1 MRPILSLSAL
11 LVAATLAACSGVSDD
26 GVRRIAVI
34 PKGTTHEFWKS
45 VHAGAELAARDL
57 GVEVIWKG
65 PLKEDDRTAQIQVVE
80 DFVVRGVDGIV
91 LMPLDDQALV
101 APAEEAAGRGIPV
114 VVGDSDLAW
123 DGRVSFVATDNLQG
137 GRIGGDELA
146 RLVGDGGKVLM
157 MRYAE
162 GSASTTEREEG
173 FLEAIAVYPDI
184 EVVSSNQ
191 YAGATV
197 ESAYQTAE
205 NLLNSFPEVDGIFC
219 PNESAAFGMLRALQ
233 DAGRAGQVRFVGFD
247 ASEKLVEGLRTGEVD
262 ALVLQNPVAIGE
274 ISVRVMVAHLDGKPV
289 DKRIDTGVSL
299 ATRENLDTPQIQALI
314 APDLSIL
321 GG

>member
-1 MRPILSLSAL
+1 
-11 LVAATLAACSGVSDD
+11 
-26 GVRRIAVI
+26 
-34 PKGTTHEFWKS
+34 
-45 VHAGAELAARDL
+45 
-57 GVEVIWKG
+57 
-65 PLKEDDRTAQIQVVE
+65 
-80 DFVVRGVDGIV
+80 
-91 LMPLDDQALV
+91 
-101 APAEEAAGRGIPV
+101 

-123 DGRVSFVATDNLQG
+123 DGRVSFVATDNAQG

-146 RLVGDGGKVLM
+146 HLIGERGRVLM

-162 GSASTTEREEG
+162 GSASTTAREEG

-205 NLLNSFPEVDGIFC
+205 NLLNSFPELDGIFC

-233 DAGRAGQVRFVGFD
+233 DAGRAGALRFVGFD
-247 ASEKLVEGLRTGEVD
+247 ASEKLVEGLRAGEVD

-274 ISVRVMVAHLDGKPV
+274 ISVRVLVDHLDGKFV
-289 DKRIDTGVSL
+289 ADRIDTGVSL
-299 ATRENLDTPQIQALI
+299 ATRENLETSQIQALI

-321 GG
+321 GE

>member
-1 MRPILSLSAL
+1 MRRPLRSAAL
-11 LVAATLAACSGVSDD
+11 LASLLAAACSGQEP
-26 GVRRIAVI
+26 GGARRIAVI

-45 VHAGAELAARDL
+45 VHAGAERAAREL

-101 APAEEAAGRGIPV
+101 APAREAAERGIPV
-114 VVGDSDLAW
+114 VIGDSDLAW
-123 DGRVSFVATDNLQG
+123 DGRVSFVATDNAQG
-137 GRIGGDELA
+137 GRIAADELA
-146 RLVGDGGKVLM
+146 RLVDGRGKVLM

-162 GSASTTEREEG
+162 GSASTMERERG
-173 FLEAIAVYPDI
+173 FLEAIAVHPGI

-197 ESAYQTAE
+197 ESAYKTAE
-205 NLLNSFPEVDGIFC
+205 NLLNSFPELDGIFC
-219 PNESAAFGMLRALQ
+219 PNESSAFGMLRALQ
-233 DAGRAGQVRFVGFD
+233 DAGRAGEVRFVGFD
-247 ASEKLVEGLRTGEVD
+247 ASEKLVEGLRAGELD

-274 ISVRVMVAHLDGKPV
+274 ISVRVLVDHLDGKGV
-289 DKRIDTGVSL
+289 EARIDTGVDL
-299 ATRENLDTPQIQALI
+299 ATRENIDTPDIQALI

>member
-1 MRPILSLSAL
+1 MRRIPSSAVVLACALLSA
-11 LVAATLAACSGVSDD
+11 CSAGEP
-26 GVRRIAVI
+26 GTVRRIAVI

-45 VHAGAELAARDL
+45 VHAGAERAAREL

-101 APAEEAAGRGIPV
+101 APAREAAARGIPV
-114 VVGDSDLAW
+114 VIGDSDLAW
-123 DGRVSFVATDNLQG
+123 DGRVSFVATDNAQG

-146 RLVGDGGKVLM
+146 RLVGERGKVLM

-162 GSASTTEREEG
+162 GSASTMERERG
-173 FLEAIAVYPDI
+173 FLEAVGIYPDI

-205 NLLNSFPEVDGIFC
+205 NLLNSFPELDGIFC
-219 PNESAAFGMLRALQ
+219 PNESSAFGMLRALQ
-233 DAGRAGQVRFVGFD
+233 DAGRAGSVRFVGFD
-247 ASEKLVEGLRTGEVD
+247 ASEKLVEGLRAGEVD
-262 ALVLQNPVAIGE
+262 ALVLQNPAMIGE
-274 ISVRVMVAHLDGKPV
+274 ISVRVLVDHLDGKPV
-289 DKRIDTGVSL
+289 AERIDTGVSL
-299 ATRENLDTPQIQALI
+299 ATLENLDTPQIQALI

-321 GG
+321 GD